1 MSRTT
6 DTIDLRLISKISS
19 LYYHQNLS
27 QLEIANRLNLSR
39 PKVSRLLK
47 EARERGIVKITVVYS
62 DESYV
67 DLEAQIEK
75 RYDLKEV
82 IVVNVDKTSYLNND
96 QVLKSQIG
104 NIAANYL
111 HRVISSGEIIGVAW
125 GTTLQAMVE
134 SLQPQP
140 IENLH
145 VVQLLG
151 GVGMPEAKAHA
162 ADLSRRIAQLF
173 YGKLTLLP
181 APGIVSNKES
191 KKVFLADQSVQS
203 AINLFPSVSKAVV
216 GIGALSTNS
225 VLDNGVIS
233 KKIYKELIEKKAVG
247 DISLRFF
254 NKYGDKVE
262 SSLEEKLIGI
272 SLPEIKKVDNV
283 IAIAGGNQKFEAI
296 LGALRSGYINVL
308 ITDSITAK
316 RLIEE

>member
-191 KKVFLADQSVQS
+191 KKVFLADESVQS

-233 KKIYKELIEKKAVG
+233 KKIYKELIEKGAVG

-254 NKYGDKVE
+254 NKYGEKVE